1 MKPKFTRATAG
12 VAGAAVFGA
21 LTVTYGFA
29 DPSPFNT
36 IRNFLIAWQVENF
49 TVAAKNT
56 TGADQKTVAEDLRS
70 VRRQLGAAAVKVSL
84 DGSRIVKSDV
94 GYDARF
100 TVRIDLGENG
110 DPWVYQSMLHLTRVS
125 GTWRI
130 VWDPSVIHPQLGKG
144 ERFAVVTTLP
154 ERQPILDTHG
164 KSLLGSVTT
173 TLAGVVPGDLEA
185 QGMTEST
192 LRALAKVTS
201 LDPDRLIE
209 RVQSAPPSQFL
220 PLVMLEPSSPKPL
233 VDSLHAIQGLQ
244 FQQKDQPVDP
254 LMADQL
260 VGSLGTATSDR
271 LQKVGAPYRPGD
283 TIGVSGL
290 EQIFQ
295 RQLASAPT
303 VQIVVEDPSGQNP
316 PRPLATWVPRDTP
329 QPVRTTIDPAFQKKA
344 EAALKGLKS
353 PASLVAVQPI
363 SGYVL
368 AVANHNTGE
377 NLALTGQYP
386 PGMTFGIVSAEALLS
401 HGVQPSEAAD
411 CVGGTASDSVGK
423 GAPKSTA
430 GSFGANFGKPCGPET
445 LQALASRIDAAT
457 LAQQAAQFGIGK
469 DLGLGPV
476 PVFSGQA
483 PLPANDQEKIA
494 MMSGQGRVLVSPLNM
509 ALAAA
514 AVSRAVWQPPILLE
528 PLADS
533 NGGGAVQP
541 RPPAQLQP
549 LSADGGSTVQLE
561 TMMLNA
567 VRSGTAKN
575 ANVPGKTVRGVV
587 SQLDYGQGKTI
598 SWFVGYTDGV
608 AFSVAIEGKFDAAKV
623 AAAFLK

>member
-1 MKPKFTRATAG
+1 MKPKFTKAAAG

-56 TGADQKTVAEDLRS
+56 TGADQKTVADSMRAVRS
-70 VRRQLGAAAVKVSL
+70 QLGAASVKVSL

-110 DPWVYQSMLHLTRVS
+110 DPWIYQSMLHLKRVS

-154 ERQPILDTHG
+154 DRQPILDTHG
-164 KSLLGSVTT
+164 KPLLGSVNT
-173 TLAGVVPGDLEA
+173 TLAGVVPGELEA
-185 QGMTEST
+185 QGLTDST
-192 LRALAKVTS
+192 LRALAKVTF

-220 PLVMLEPSSPKPL
+220 PLVMLEPSAQRSL
-233 VDSLHAIQGLQ
+233 MDSLRGIPGVQ
-244 FQQKDQPVDP
+244 FQQKEQAVHP
-254 LMADQL
+254 LMANQL
-260 VGSLGTATSDR
+260 IGSLRTATSDQ
-271 LQKVGAPYRPGD
+271 LQKIGAPYRPGD

-329 QPVRTTIDPAFQKKA
+329 QPVQTTLDPAFQLKA
-344 EAALKGLKS
+344 EAALKALKT
-353 PASLVAVQPI
+353 PASLVAVQPVT
-363 SGYVL
+363 SYVL
-368 AVANHNTGE
+368 AVANHGTDE
-377 NLALTGQYP
+377 DLALTGQYP
-386 PGMTFGIVSAEALLS
+386 PGMTFGIISAEALLS
-401 HGVQPSEAAD
+401 HGVQPTEAVD
-411 CVGGTASDSVGK
+411 CVAGASSDSVGK
-423 GAPKSTA
+423 GAPKTA
-430 GSFGANFGKPCGPET
+430 PGSFGGNFGKPCGAET
-445 LQALASRIDAAT
+445 MQALASRIDAAS

-469 DLGLGPV
+469 DLGLGQV

-483 PLPANDQEKIA
+483 PAPATDQEKVA
-494 MMSGQGRVLVSPLNM
+494 MMSGQGKVLVSPLNM

-528 PLADS
+528 PLADP
-533 NGGGAVQP
+533 NGGGNVQP
-541 RPPAQLQP
+541 GPPAQLQLLP
-549 LSADGGSTVQLE
+549 GEATVQLQ
-561 TMMLNA
+561 TMMMNA

-587 SQLDYGQGKTI
+587 SQVDYGQGKSV

-608 AFSVAIEGKFDAAKV
+608 AFAIAVEGKTDAAKV